1 MTAVISTLRTGH
13 VGLNV
18 TDLTRSLAFYR
29 DALGFELL
37 GEGTEEGRRFAFL
50 GQDGELVLTLWQQ
63 AEGVYVPTAAGLHHL
78 AFTAGGIDEVEA
90 YEARLRDLGV
100 AFAYD
105 GVVAH
110 REGSASG
117 GIFFHDPD
125 GTRLEISVPKG
136 AEGASAPTVGA
147 PTCGFF

>member
-1 MTAVISTLRTGH
+1 MTAVITALRTGH
-13 VGLNV
+13 IGLNV
-18 TDLTRSLAFYR
+18 TDLARSLAFYR

-37 GEGTEEGRRFAFL
+37 GEGTEEGRRFSFL
-50 GQDGELVLTLWQQ
+50 GRDGELVLTLWQQ
-63 AEGVYVPTAAGLHHL
+63 AEGAYVPTAAGLHHL

-136 AEGASAPTVGA
+136 AEGASAPTAGA

>member
-1 MTAVISTLRTGH
+1 MTPRTGH

-18 TDLTRSLAFYR
+18 TDLDRSLAFYR
-29 DALGFELL
+29 DVLGFALL
-37 GEGTEEGRRFAFL
+37 AEGREEGRGYAFL
-50 GQDGELVLTLWQQ
+50 GSSDGDGRPVLTLWQQ
-63 AEGVYVPTAAGLHHL
+63 ARGPYGEDRAGLHHL
-78 AFTAGGIDEVEA
+78 ALEVDSIDRVRTYETA
-90 YEARLRDLGV
+90 LRDHGV
-100 AFAYD
+100 TFAHE

-125 GTRLEISVPKG
+125 GTRLEIYAPTG
-136 AEGASAPTVGA
+136 AEGAPAPSESA